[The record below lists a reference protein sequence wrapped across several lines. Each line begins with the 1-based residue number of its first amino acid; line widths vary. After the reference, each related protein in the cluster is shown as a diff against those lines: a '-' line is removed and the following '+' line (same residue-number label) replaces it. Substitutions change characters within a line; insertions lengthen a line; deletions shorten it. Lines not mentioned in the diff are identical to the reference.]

1 MALRYLHFKE
11 RDMEEFIGQARSVRE
26 LIALLQSEKISRY
39 ADLEIK
45 GTDDSFSMVEVYY
58 DSETDTVILL

>member
-1 MALRYLHFKE
+1 
-11 RDMEEFIGQARSVRE
+11 MEEFIGQARSVRE
-26 LIALLQSEKISRY
+26 LIALLQSEKISRS